1 VPRLDPIEEY
11 EMILVTGASGNVG
24 TELVKQLWA
33 RGESVRALVRN
44 RVHARAITLPGLDI
58 AEGDFNKPQSIARSL
73 VGVDLV
79 FLLIPSSPEVEK
91 LQRSLV
97 DAAKRSN
104 VRHIVKLSQLGADE
118 RAEGRFQR
126 YHGAVESYIRRSGM
140 AFTFLRPNL
149 FMQSLLNFRSTISSK
164 GEFYGLAGNGKVSIV
179 DVRDIAAVAVRT
191 LTEPGHEGRTYDV
204 TGPEALTH
212 AEIAEQLSKALGK
225 RIEYVDVT
233 PDAMREALVRLGL
246 PAWQADG
253 VIEDYDH
260 YRRGEAAM
268 VTSAVCD
275 VTKNEPTPFFQFALD
290 YAGKFV
296 GKATGVS

>member
-1 VPRLDPIEEY
+1 
-11 EMILVTGASGNVG
+11 M
-24 TELVKQLWA
+24 
-33 RGESVRALVRN
+33 RALVRN
-44 RVHARAITLPGLDI
+44 RAHARAITLPGLDI
-58 AEGDFNKPQSIARSL
+58 AEGDFSKPQSIARSL
-73 VGVDLV
+73 VGVDSV
-79 FLLIPSSPEVEK
+79 FLLIPSSVEVEK
-91 LQRSLV
+91 LQRSFV

-126 YHGAVESYIRRSGM
+126 YHGAVESHIRRSGIP
-140 AFTFLRPNL
+140 FTFLRPNL

-164 GEFYGLAGNGKVSIV
+164 GEFYGLAGNGKVSIA
-179 DVRDIAAVAVRT
+179 DVRDIAAVAART
-191 LTEPGHEGRTYDV
+191 LTEPGHEGRTYDS

-212 AEIAEQLSKALGK
+212 AEIAEQLSKALCK

-233 PDAMREALVRLGL
+233 PDAMRETLVSLGL
-246 PAWQADG
+246 PPWQVEG

-268 VTSAVCD
+268 VTSAVRD
-275 VTKNEPTPFFQFALD
+275 VTKAEPTPFFQFAQD

-296 GKATGVS
+296 GKAAGIS

>member
-1 VPRLDPIEEY
+1 
-11 EMILVTGASGNVG
+11 MILVTGATGNVG

-33 RGESVRALVRN
+33 RGASVRALVRN
-44 RVHARAITLPGLDI
+44 RAHARAITLPGLDI
-58 AEGDFNKPQSIARSL
+58 AEGDFDKPQSIARSL
-73 VGVDLV
+73 VGVDRI
-79 FLLIPSSPEVEK
+79 FLLIPSSAEVEK
-91 LQRSLV
+91 LQRSFV

-104 VRHIVKLSQLGADE
+104 VRHIVKLSQLGAHE

-126 YHGAVESYIRRSGM
+126 YHGAVESYIRRSGIP
-140 AFTFLRPNL
+140 FTFLRPNL
-149 FMQSLLNFRSTISSK
+149 FMQSLLNFRFTISSK

-191 LTEPGHEGRTYDV
+191 LTESGHEGRAYDI
-204 TGPEALTH
+204 TGPEALMH
-212 AEIAEQLSKALGK
+212 VEIAQQLSKALGK

-233 PDAMREALVRLGL
+233 PDAMREALVSFGL
-246 PAWQADG
+246 PSWQADG
-253 VIEDYDH
+253 AIEDYDH

-268 VTSAVCD
+268 VTSAVRD
-275 VTKNEPTPFFQFALD
+275 VTKNEATPFFQFAQD

>member
-1 VPRLDPIEEY
+1 MV
-11 EMILVTGASGNVG
+11 LVTGATGNVG

-33 RGESVRALVRN
+33 RGASVRALVRS
-44 RVHARAITLPGLDI
+44 RAHARAITLPGLDI

-73 VGVDLV
+73 VGVDRV

-118 RAEGRFQR
+118 RADGRFQR
-126 YHGAVESYIRRSGM
+126 YHGAVESYIRRAGIP
-140 AFTFLRPNL
+140 FTFLRPNL
-149 FMQSLLNFRSTISSK
+149 FMQGLLNFRSTISAK
-164 GEFYGLAGNGKVSIV
+164 GEFYGLAGNGRVSIV

-191 LTEPGHEGRTYDV
+191 LTESGHEGRTYNI

-212 AEIAEQLSKALGK
+212 TEIAEQLSKALGK
-225 RIEYVDVT
+225 QTDYVDVT
-233 PDAMREALVRLGL
+233 PDAMREALVSLGL
-246 PAWQADG
+246 PPWQADG
-253 VIEDYDH
+253 VIEDYNH

-268 VTSAVCD
+268 VTSAVRD
-275 VTKNEPTPFFQFALD
+275 VTKNEAMPFFQFAQD

-296 GKATGVS
+296 GRAVSVS